1 LEITVDK
8 RGKKM
13 WSPVAKAKFQP
24 VTEFIFV
31 NHIDDVDDVDDVEAL
46 EQLHG
51 DWFRL
56 IFFSLQNTF
65 FNQLQ
70 QSANPKKKKSKY
82 IFSAFFLCKNNQ
94 SYKSYKRNSVFKKT
108 KIDLIS

>member
-1 LEITVDK
+1 MTLMTLTTLKHLNNFTEID
-8 RGKKM
+8 
-13 WSPVAKAKFQP
+13 
-24 VTEFIFV
+24 FV
-31 NHIDDVDDVDDVEAL
+31 S
-46 EQLHG
+46 
-51 DWFRL
+51 
-56 IFFSLQNTF
+56 FFSLQNTF